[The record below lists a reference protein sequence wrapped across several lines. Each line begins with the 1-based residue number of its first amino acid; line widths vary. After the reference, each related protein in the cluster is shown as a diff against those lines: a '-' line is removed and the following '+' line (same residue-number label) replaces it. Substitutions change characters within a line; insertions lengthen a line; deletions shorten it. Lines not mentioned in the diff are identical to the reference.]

1 MLRKSPLK
9 MRRKARAKVIMRFG
23 IAFIL
28 WFIVSDPQ
36 IVSVQW
42 QKTAIYITIYL
53 LIGWSFFGPL
63 LAKQLKALQEKYVI
77 VRYIVASIRILL
89 ISVWALIVLSIVLD
103 GIVSQKIMNGSIST
117 LSIFL
122 LLYLVFRAWKLK
134 NQISREIAVARSPE
148 QANNEDSPMGSS
160 RFLSAHEAPISLKL
174 SQLGTANGIVFG
186 VKDRFLLCRPSSS
199 QGHTLVLGAPGEG
212 KSACH
217 VIPTLLSWKGSAVV
231 IDIKGELYQKTSKYR
246 QKFSRVIRFNP
257 TGNASRYNPI
267 DACSTVFE
275 AQDLARTLI
284 PEPQDGDPFW
294 AQAAQGIFTGAI
306 IEGNKNGMSLSD
318 VCARVVETPITQL
331 VDELK
336 ASEYREVRL
345 MAGGFADLPDKA
357 IGGVA
362 GEMRSKLLT
371 LATEEDVIRA
381 TSMSDFKIS
390 DLEEP
395 TTLYLTIP
403 EAKLVH
409 LRPLWTA
416 VIQQII
422 RHLQDRGE
430 EATVPVLLMLDE
442 FASLGRLP
450 DFDVGLATLR
460 SRNVHFSIIIQS
472 FAQLDD
478 RYGEDVRRII
488 TDNCGYKLILS
499 ANDSKTQE
507 SLSNMAGQRTA
518 WSSSAT
524 LSYGGGGGG
533 DFGSVVG
540 AVMGSA
546 SESNSEQSVPLIRPE
561 EFGRLGDDAILFQP
575 KIMPMRIQRL
585 YWFKNAILKERV
597 EK

>member
-1 MLRKSPLK
+1 MLHRPPLK
-9 MRRKARAKVIMRFG
+9 KHTKDRAKVFMRYG
-23 IAFIL
+23 LAFIL
-28 WFIVSDPQ
+28 FVVVSNPQ
-36 IVSVQW
+36 IVHVQW
-42 QKTAIYITIYL
+42 KKTVIYL
-53 LIGWSFFGPL
+53 TMVLLVGWPFFS
-63 LAKQLKALQEKYVI
+63 KQIKKLQEKYAV
-77 VRYIVASIRILL
+77 VRYILVSIRILF
-89 ISVWALIVLSIVLD
+89 IGVWALLALSLTL
-103 GIVSQKIMNGSIST
+103 GQIVSQKVLTGSIST
-117 LSIFL
+117 VSIL
-122 LLYLVFRAWKLK
+122 LLVYLAFRIWKFK
-134 NQISREIAVARSPE
+134 GQIMKEIAAARSPE
-148 QANNEDSPMGSS
+148 QTNSEDSPMGTS
-160 RFLSAHEAPISLKL
+160 RFLAAREAPISMKL
-174 SQLGTANGIVFG
+174 SQLAIADGIVFG
-186 VKDRFLLCRPSSS
+186 MKDKFILCRPSSN

-231 IDIKGELYQKTSKYR
+231 IDIKGELYQKTYKYR
-246 QKFSRVIRFNP
+246 QRFSRVIRFNP
-257 TGNASRYNPI
+257 VGSASRYNPI
-267 DACSTVFE
+267 DSCSTVFA

-306 IEGNKNGMSLSD
+306 IEGNKNGWSLSD
-318 VCARVVETPITQL
+318 VCARVIETPITQL

-336 ASEYREVRL
+336 ESEYREVRL
-345 MAGGFADLPDKA
+345 MAGGFADLPEKA

-381 TSMSDFKIS
+381 TSMSDFHIS

-430 EATVPVLLMLDE
+430 EAKVPILLMLDE

-478 RYGEDVRRII
+478 RYGEDIRRII

-499 ANDSKTQE
+499 ANDPKTQE

-518 WSSSAT
+518 WSSGVSK
-524 LSYGGGGGG
+524 SYGGGALGTIIGTP
-533 DFGSVVG
+533 
-540 AVMGSA
+540 
-546 SESNSEQSVPLIRPE
+546 SESNTEQSVPLVRPE